1 MIVSIARSCFDVF
14 VGAEDIAMGVH
25 SKLLRIVDLRSQVR
39 FVSVVLEVSVN
50 CRRGK
55 LDPLC
60 RDLLTADW
68 QVNLRAGLATH
79 EK

>member
-1 MIVSIARSCFDVF
+1 MIVSTVQSRFGVF
-14 VGAEDIAMGVH
+14 VGAVGIAMGVH
-25 SKLLRIVDLRSQVR
+25 SKLLQIVDLRSRVR
-39 FVSVVLEVSVN
+39 FASVALEVLVN
-50 CRRGK
+50 CRREK